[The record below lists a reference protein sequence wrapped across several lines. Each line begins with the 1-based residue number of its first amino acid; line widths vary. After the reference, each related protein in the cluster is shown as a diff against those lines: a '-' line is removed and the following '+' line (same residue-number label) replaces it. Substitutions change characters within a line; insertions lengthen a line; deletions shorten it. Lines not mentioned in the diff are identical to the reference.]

1 MSLIYKITQ
10 RLLLSLSFIFF
21 SISIYL
27 PIIKIKTVFI
37 ISKDISILQSV
48 FILFDAGLYFLSILI
63 LIFSTIFPL
72 LKYIYLFNFIFE
84 INYFRKSKLM
94 NNISNWSMTDVF
106 VISLIIAIYKV
117 SLLSDIE
124 VYNMFYLFILSILSQ
139 LVFFKMIK

>member
-1 MSLIYKITQ
+1 MSIIYKISQ
-10 RLLLSLSFIFF
+10 RLLLSISFIFF
-21 SISIYL
+21 CISIYL

-48 FILFDAGLYFLSILI
+48 FILFDSGLYFLSILI

-84 INYFRKSKLM
+84 INYLKKSKLIIF
-94 NNISNWSMTDVF
+94 ISNWSMTDVF
-106 VISLIIAIYKV
+106 VISLIISIYKV

-139 LVFFKMIK
+139 LVFFKMLK

>member
-1 MSLIYKITQ
+1 MSTLNKVTQ
-10 RLLLSLSFIFF
+10 RLLLSISFIIFC
-21 SISIYL
+21 ISVYF

-48 FILFDAGLYFLSILI
+48 YILFDSNLYFLSILI

-84 INYFRKSKLM
+84 INYFKKSILM
-94 NNISNWSMTDVF
+94 DIISNWSMTDVF
-106 VISLIIAIYKV
+106 VISLIISIYKV

-124 VYNMFYLFILSILSQ
+124 VYNMFYLFIFSILSQ
-139 LVFFKMIK
+139 LLFFKMFR

>member
-63 LIFSTIFPL
+63 LIFSTIFPI

-94 NNISNWSMTDVF
+94 NIISNWSMTDVF
-106 VISLIIAIYKV
+106 VISLIISIYKV

>member
-63 LIFSTIFPL
+63 LIFSTIFPII
-72 LKYIYLFNFIFE
+72 KYIYLFNFIFE
-84 INYFRKSKLM
+84 INYFKKYMLM
-94 NNISNWSMTDVF
+94 NFISNWSMTDVF
-106 VISLIIAIYKV
+106 VISLIISIYKV

-124 VYNMFYLFILSILSQ
+124 VYYMFYLFIFSILTQ
-139 LVFFKMIK
+139 LVFFKTIK